1 MPFLV
6 TERLLLRNL
15 TAEDAETI
23 TEYRNDAE
31 CSRYQRWDDTS
42 REAVQAL
49 IADHAADGFLSKRE
63 EQRYAICTQAGEIVG
78 DLAYFFNAE
87 DNCITLGVTMA
98 PSFQRRGYAYEMLAA
113 VVAAVQGR
121 FPTMDIVA
129 LIDRDNAA
137 SISLFEKLGFEQ
149 ECYAES
155 IASYVYVINGKMVQE
170 APC

>member
-1 MPFLV
+1 MAFLQ
-6 TERLLLRNL
+6 TARLLLRNL
-15 TAEDAETI
+15 TAEDAEII
-23 TEYRNDAE
+23 TEYRNDE
-31 CSRYQRWDDTS
+31 QCSRYQRWDDTS
-42 REAVQAL
+42 RVAVQAL
-49 IADHAADGFLSKRE
+49 IAEHTADGFLSRRD

-78 DLAYFFNAE
+78 DLAYFFNAQ
-87 DNCITLGVTMA
+87 DNCITLGVTVA
-98 PSFQRRGYAYEMLAA
+98 PAHQRRGYAYEMLAA

-137 SISLFEKLGFEQ
+137 SIRLFEKLGFAQ

-155 IASYVYVINGKMVQE
+155 IASYVYVIAGKCQKE